1 VRAPQKTK
9 RNAKRKYGNAGGASL
24 YLLGPSGSSFHPLK
38 LPESTSFT
46 KGCFWIFGQFSIC
59 NGDNE
64 LPTSIY
70 RLFWPFL
77 SFFDPFCHFFW
88 LENHVTWFLSFSL
101 DVTIHF
107 TFGSMNFL
115 GVGALLRSFGEK
127 SFFQLCAFK
136 LGFHLHLLHLVVFFS
151 LP

>member
-1 VRAPQKTK
+1 VCAPQKTK
-9 RNAKRKYGNAGGASL
+9 RNAKRKNGNAGGASL
-24 YLLGPSGSSFHPLK
+24 YLLGPSGSLFRPLK

-64 LPTSIY
+64 LPASIY

-77 SFFDPFCHFFW
+77 SFFDPRCRFFW

-101 DVTIHF
+101 DVMIHF
-107 TFGSMNFL
+107 TFGSANVL
-115 GVGALLRSFGEK
+115 GVGALLRSFGEN

-136 LGFHLHLLHLVVFFS
+136 LGFHLHLLHLIVFFT